1 MKTISLPNDIFIPQI
16 KDLIDEGHT
25 ATFHVRG
32 FSMRIFVEDRRDKV
46 LLGPCNEKPKVGDVI
61 LAKACLCGATPDE
74 IISAPHYVLHRIIQI
89 GGNKIILRGDGNPY
103 QREACI
109 PRQIL
114 AEATCVRRGRHL
126 ITQGSRQKPD
136 LVTGLKWRIYS
147 RVWIFLTPVRRWIL
161 AAYRHIWLRLFPI
174 KIE

>member
-89 GGNKIILRGDGNPY
+89 ENNKIILRGDGNIIG
-103 QREACI
+103 REVCEQKDI
-109 PRQIL
+109 I
-114 AEATCVRRGRHL
+114 G
-126 ITQGSRQKPD
+126 ITLGFYRKGRQKPD

-147 RVWIFLTPVRRWIL
+147 RVWIFLTPVRR
-161 AAYRHIWLRLFPI
+161 HIWLRLFPI
-174 KIE
+174 KIEQ

>member
-1 MKTISLPNDIFIPQI
+1 MKTLSLPNDVFIPQI

-89 GGNKIILRGDGNPY
+89 ENNKIILRGDGNIIG
-103 QREACI
+103 REVCEQKDIIGIALGFY
-109 PRQIL
+109 RK
-114 AEATCVRRGRHL
+114 G
-126 ITQGSRQKPD
+126 RQKPD

-147 RVWIFLTPVRRWIL
+147 RIWIFLTPVRRWIL

-174 KIE
+174 KIEQ